1 MAVFDGFANQNDY
14 SIIMLH
20 NLFGVWIDNWQSS
33 AADINSLILP
43 HLFRDFS
50 MGIFSMIMI
59 YLFWTFFAG
68 TINTARDG
76 AFLGREWDSYWIPVR
91 MVVGTMFSIPL
102 ATGFNTMQFI
112 VFKIVFSSILF
123 ANFLWTNVNYH
134 IYSSG
139 ESIPTINYQNNQK
152 LATDFANLVVQKL
165 IFGHMLK
172 SGSST
177 SGIATYNQQL
187 DDLIKNSSACGGN
200 TSCDDVLKQLGQGG
214 NYDYSVAESAD
225 NKYINAIKL
234 DNLKVDVTINSKKPG
249 SGNLEKSFPWVNAM
263 ASGIANYI
271 YTNKKTSGCVASP
284 SGSECNNLIGEKD
297 SITDYIVNKLTSGAD
312 FSTSGQLYC
321 PSIKSSVSGS
331 DTPTAGFVDNASDCQ
346 YFSWWHANWHY
357 IEIDQQF
364 AKNSQKVNELIKDLD
379 LLVDGDIADQ
389 ITGKVLSASGVFE
402 QFAVDSTDLKPTPVT
417 GFGDAVSSALKDQNI
432 TDISF
437 SSGVAGDFSSPEFKK
452 AYETSAPISGKPSA
466 ESDKTLHLLQG
477 LENPIYG
484 NLKEYFSI
492 YFNME
497 CKSSGRSCS
506 KLFGESTVATD
517 NYGRISAALEFL
529 NQAGMLLPA
538 TSGSTSGSV
547 TPQNY
552 IPRANP
558 MYYLQ
563 RSGLLG
569 SIFNGLLVNKSPLFG
584 SFSGDNSPTAHQH
597 NTGGS
602 GEDNDLWM
610 ETLTGSTR
618 CNGDNCAA
626 LTQGLLGQIYQIGL
640 LESSSGE
647 GVYSNLLAKHFSMI
661 QQVQTVGVNII
672 SGVLNIMTGVYN
684 DFMDKYK
691 NIIDNATKSSVK
703 IQTKYLEWGWSGIG
717 QAFVKSKE
725 INIQFGL
732 LLALAQISQSM
743 MWLPILFFILT
754 SLFTTG
760 IMFAIIIP
768 ITPYILFWAGKV
780 AWLLLVLEALAAAP
794 VVVSVMIHPDGH
806 KIWGYA
812 EQAVKMLLNVFLMPA
827 LLIIGLLCGIVLTY
841 VVIHFSAV
849 GFHYIS
855 QEILGMAN
863 FASGSETNAS
873 ITAAGIMSAFMIMMY
888 ATFITMAFNKCFS
901 TIYVIPEKVL
911 SWIGIQG
918 SKFGEQESQEFKSSG
933 QQMAKE
939 GAQAGGQT
947 MQQGMQAGEKIAQTA
962 TDRDFKSAE
971 AYGGATRGGKQDLG
985 EVAQGFRGGRGQ

>member
-20 NLFGVWIDNWQSS
+20 NLFGVWIDKWESS
-33 AADINSLILP
+33 ATDINSLILP

-50 MGIFSMIMI
+50 MGVFSMIMI

-76 AFLGREWDSYWIPVR
+76 QFLGREWDSYWIPVR
-91 MVVGTMFSIPL
+91 MVVGTMFSVPL
-102 ATGFNTMQFI
+102 STGFNTIQYL

-139 ESIPTINYQNNQK
+139 SSIPTINYQNNQK
-152 LATDFANLVVQKL
+152 LATDFSNLVVQKL
-165 IFGHMLK
+165 IFGQMIS
-172 SGSST
+172 SGAGV
-177 SGIATYNQQL
+177 SGVATYNKQL
-187 DDLIKNSSACGGN
+187 DDILTENVGN
-200 TSCDDVLKQLGQGG
+200 ICEGNLDCSDALKRLGEGG
-214 NYDYSVAESAD
+214 NYDYSVYLKD
-225 NKYINAIKL
+225 NNTINAIKL
-234 DNLKVDVTINSKKPG
+234 DNLKLAVTVNHPSAQSMS
-249 SGNLEKSFPWVNAM
+249 SGFALVEGM

-271 YTNKKTSGCVASP
+271 YKNMETSGCIVNDTDGIS
-284 SGSECNNLIGEKD
+284 CNNLIGE
-297 SITDYIVNKLTSGAD
+297 SGSLTDYIVNQLTSGVD
-312 FSTSGQLYC
+312 FSSSGQLYC
-321 PSIKSSVSGS
+321 PSIKGSVS
-331 DTPTAGFVDNASDCQ
+331 PGFVDHASDCQ

-357 IEIDQQF
+357 IEIDQQL
-364 AKNSQKVNELIKDLD
+364 AKNSQKINELIGDLD
-379 LLVDGDIADQ
+379 KLVSGDISNQ
-389 ITGKVLSASGVFE
+389 ITGEVKSAGGVFE
-402 QFAVDSTDLKPTPVT
+402 QFAVNTSLDPTKYVPSFSTNINN
-417 GFGDAVSSALKDQNI
+417 ALASQNI
-432 TDISF
+432 TDINF
-437 SSGVAGDFSSPEFKK
+437 SSGVGSDFNSEEFKT
-452 AYETSAPISGKPSA
+452 AYNNSPP
-466 ESDKTLHLLQG
+466 SDKADSDKVLLLLQG

-497 CKSSGRSCS
+497 CKTSSGSC
-506 KLFGESTVATD
+506 KTLFGDDANAKD
-517 NYGRISAALEFL
+517 NYGRISAALDFL
-529 NQAGMLLPA
+529 KQSGMLLPA
-538 TSGSTSGSV
+538 TPGSTSGSE

-552 IPRANP
+552 VPRANP
-558 MYYLQ
+558 LYYLQ
-563 RSGLLG
+563 QSGLLG
-569 SIFNGLLVNKSPLFG
+569 SIFNGLLVNKSPLF
-584 SFSGDNSPTAHQH
+584 SSYSGDNSPTSHQH
-597 NTGGS
+597 NTGGA
-602 GEDNDLWM
+602 GDDAWM
-610 ETLTGSTR
+610 ETLTGSTK
-618 CNGDNCAA
+618 CNGDNCAV
-626 LTQGLLGQIYQIGL
+626 LTQGILGQIYQIGL

-647 GVYSNLLAKHFSMI
+647 GVYNNLLGKHFSMI

-691 NIIDNATKSSVK
+691 AIIDHASGVSQN
-703 IQTKYLEWGWSGIG
+703 IQTKYLDWGWSGIG
-717 QAFVKSKE
+717 QAYVKSKE
-725 INIQFGL
+725 INLQFGI

-743 MWLPILFFILT
+743 MWLPVLFFILT

-768 ITPYILFWAGKV
+768 LTPYILFWAGKV

-794 VVVSVMIHPDGH
+794 VVISVMIHPDGH

-863 FASGSETNAS
+863 FASGSEANAS
-873 ITAAGIMSAFMIMMY
+873 VTAAGIMSAFMIMMY

-911 SWIGIQG
+911 TWIGIQG
-918 SKFGEQESQEFKSSG
+918 TKFGEQESQEFKSSG

-939 GAQAGGQT
+939 GAQSGGQT

-971 AYGGATRGGKQDLG
+971 AYGGISRGAKQDIG

>member
-1 MAVFDGFANQNDY
+1 M
-14 SIIMLH
+14 
-20 NLFGVWIDNWQSS
+20 
-33 AADINSLILP
+33 
-43 HLFRDFS
+43 
-50 MGIFSMIMI
+50 
-59 YLFWTFFAG
+59 
-68 TINTARDG
+68 
-76 AFLGREWDSYWIPVR
+76 GREWDSYWIPVR
-91 MVVGTMFSIPL
+91 MVVGTLFSIPL
-102 ATGFNTMQFI
+102 STGFNTMQYL

-139 ESIPTINYQNNQK
+139 ASIPAIYYQNNQK

-165 IFGHMLK
+165 LFGRMLI
-172 SGSST
+172 SGEST
-177 SGIATYNQQL
+177 SGIATYNKQL
-187 DDLIKNSSACGGN
+187 DDLIKSSSACVGVGGN
-200 TSCDDVLKQLGQGG
+200 TSCIETLKQLGQGG
-214 NYDYSVAESAD
+214 NYDYSVYQDLTDSKD
-225 NKYINAIKL
+225 QNKLNAIKL
-234 DNLKVDVTINSKKPG
+234 DGLKVKVSIASTTGAAS
-249 SGNLEKSFPWVNAM
+249 LEASFPWVNDM
-263 ASGIANYI
+263 ASTIANNI
-271 YTNKKTSGCVASP
+271 YSGNTGKNCSVNGIS
-284 SGSECNNLIGEKD
+284 CDNLIGEKD
-297 SITDYIVNKLTSGAD
+297 SITDYIVNKLTSGTD
-312 FSTSGQLYC
+312 FSSSGQLYC

-331 DTPTAGFVDNASDCQ
+331 DTPTAGFVDKASDCQ

-379 LLVDGDIADQ
+379 ILVNGDIADQ

-402 QFAVDSTDLKPTPVT
+402 QFAVDSTDLKPTTPVT

-437 SSGVAGDFSSPEFKK
+437 SSGVAGDFSSKEFED
-452 AYETSAPISGKPSA
+452 AYNKSPPSGKPN
-466 ESDKTLHLLQG
+466 SDKTLHLLQG

-492 YFNME
+492 YFNMN
-497 CKSSGRSCS
+497 CKSSGSSCS
-506 KLFGESTVATD
+506 QLFGESTVATD

-538 TSGSTSGSV
+538 TSGSTSGSG

-563 RSGLLG
+563 KSGLLG

-602 GEDNDLWM
+602 GDDNDLWM

-647 GVYSNLLAKHFSMI
+647 GVYNNLLGKHFSMI

-691 NIIDNATKSSVK
+691 SIIDHATAESTT

-725 INIQFGL
+725 IKLQFGL
-732 LLALAQISQSM
+732 LLGLAQISQSM

-768 ITPYILFWAGKV
+768 LTPYILFWAGKV

-794 VVVSVMIHPDGH
+794 VVISVMIHPDGH

-918 SKFGEQESQEFKSSG
+918 TKFGEQESQEFKSSG